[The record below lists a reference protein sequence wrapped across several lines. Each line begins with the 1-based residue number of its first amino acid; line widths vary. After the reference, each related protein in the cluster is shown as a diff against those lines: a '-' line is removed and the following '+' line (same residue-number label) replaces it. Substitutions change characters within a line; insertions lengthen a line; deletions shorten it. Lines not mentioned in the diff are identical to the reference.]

1 MPTSRRV
8 SPLIKRVLAPLGLE
22 QLGRSI
28 WARIRGFQHQCPMC
42 LAHLKTFLP
51 GGEHHAILTEKLIVG
66 GGWRSSVSCPNCG
79 SFDRERLAYLY
90 LKNRPHLLSRSTKVL
105 HVAPEPNLSFWLR
118 SKVELD
124 YVSADLSGDDVDLNF
139 DLARIPFADS
149 TFNAIICNHVFEH
162 IPNDRRA
169 MAELFRVLKPGGW
182 AMLQVPISLCLTA
195 TYEDFSITD
204 PMDRERAF
212 GQNDHVR
219 IYAMDY
225 VDRLKQTG
233 FAIELFHWRENN
245 RDYGGKNNRYGLID
259 REIVFFASRP
269 DHAVVALEAMRPA
282 LVIKIPIHVRRPEPR
297 GQEYVLAR
305 TDPAGMTTELV
316 LSELNVAALP
326 RLALQVSHRID
337 ANKSLGAGIVARLGA
352 PIADI
357 QMNADLA
364 GEQILLRVI
373 DHWGGELDYSLAPP
387 SARLFAENVE
397 WADRAESRTRQ

>member
-1 MPTSRRV
+1 MGTIK
-8 SPLIKRVLAPLGLE
+8 PLIKHVLVPLGLE
-22 QLGRSI
+22 QLGRAI
-28 WARIRGFQHQCPMC
+28 WARIRGLHYQCPMC

-51 GGEHHAILTEKLIVG
+51 GGEHHAVLTDKLIVG
-66 GGWRSSVSCPNCG
+66 GGWRSNVSCPNCG

-90 LKNRPHLLSRSTKVL
+90 LKNRPYLLSRSTKLL

-118 SKVELD
+118 SKVGLD
-124 YVSADLSGDDVDLNF
+124 YVSADLSRDDVDLNF
-139 DLARIPFADS
+139 DLTRIPFADS
-149 TFNAIICNHVFEH
+149 TFNAIICNHVLEH
-162 IPNDRRA
+162 VPNDRRA

-182 AMLQVPISLCLTA
+182 TMLQVPISLCLTA

-204 PMDRERAF
+204 PMARERAF

-225 VDRLKQTG
+225 VGRLKQTG
-233 FAIELFHWRENN
+233 FAVEPFHWRGNS

-282 LVIKIPIHVRRPEPR
+282 LVIKIPVHVRRREPR
-297 GQEYVLAR
+297 GQDYVLAR

-316 LSELNVAALP
+316 LSELNAAALP
-326 RLALQVSHRID
+326 RPALQVSRQTD
-337 ANKSLGAGIVARLGA
+337 ANKSFEAGIVAGLGA

-387 SARLFAENVE
+387 SARLFAEKLVE
-397 WADRAESRTRQ
+397 WADRAEGNQRMRQ